1 MTKRLWPAAVL
12 TLSLLLAGCAVTSD
26 PFNRTPAGDAGGP
39 SDLVGITWLLDEL
52 NGQPTVEGS
61 FPSVTF
67 SSEGGIGGSGGCNVY
82 AGNYTVS
89 GSQIDV
95 ADNIVSTMMAC
106 DEPIMTQEFS
116 FFEALKTASS
126 FAVEDTR
133 LTLSGQDGTAV
144 ATFNAQSQDL
154 AGTSWQITAYNNGQE
169 AVVSVLEGTTPTIE
183 FGADG
188 QLSGSAGCNRVT
200 GSYSTADGTIKL
212 GPLATTQMACPEPE
226 GVMDQETRLVAA
238 LESAATYHVEGPT
251 LEMRTSDDALAVHF
265 TRV

>member
-52 NGQPTVEGS
+52 NGQPAVEGT

-82 AGNYTVS
+82 AGNYT
-89 GSQIDV
+89 
-95 ADNIVSTMMAC
+95 
-106 DEPIMTQEFS
+106 QEFS

-126 FAVEDTR
+126 FVVEDTR

-188 QLSGSAGCNRVT
+188 QLSGTAGCNRVI
-200 GSYSTADGTIKL
+200 GSYSTTDGTIEL

-251 LEMRTSDDALAVHF
+251 LEMRTADDALAVHF
-265 TRV
+265 TRA

>member
-26 PFNRTPAGDAGGP
+26 PFNRTSADGAGP
-39 SDLVGITWLLDEL
+39 SELVGITWLLDEL

-67 SSEGGIGGSGGCNVY
+67 NDDGGLGGSGGCNVY
-82 AGNYTVS
+82 AGDYTNS
-89 GSQIDV
+89 GNQIDV
-95 ADNIVSTMMAC
+95 ADNLVSTMMAC
-106 DEPIMTQEFS
+106 DEPIMTQEFG
-116 FFEALKTASS
+116 FFEVLKTASS
-126 FAVEDTR
+126 FAVVDTK
-133 LTLSGQDGTAV
+133 LTLSDQAGTAL

>member
-1 MTKRLWPAAVL
+1 M
-12 TLSLLLAGCAVTSD
+12 
-26 PFNRTPAGDAGGP
+26 
-39 SDLVGITWLLDEL
+39 
-52 NGQPTVEGS
+52 
-61 FPSVTF
+61 
-67 SSEGGIGGSGGCNVY
+67 
-82 AGNYTVS
+82 
-89 GSQIDV
+89 SQ
-95 ADNIVSTMMAC
+95 S
-106 DEPIMTQEFS
+106 
-116 FFEALKTASS
+116 
-126 FAVEDTR
+126 R
-133 LTLSGQDGTAV
+133 
-144 ATFNAQSQDL
+144 
-154 AGTSWQITAYNNGQE
+154 
-169 AVVSVLEGTTPTIE
+169 IE

>member
-12 TLSLLLAGCAVTSD
+12 TISLLLAGCAVTPT
-26 PFNRTPAGDAGGP
+26 PFDRTPGGAGGP

-52 NGQPTVEGS
+52 NGQPTIEGT

-67 SSEGGIGGSGGCNVY
+67 NNQGGFNGSGGCNVY
-82 AGNYTVS
+82 TGSYTSS
-89 GSQIDV
+89 GGQIDV
-95 ADNIVSTMMAC
+95 ADNIISTMMAC
-106 DEPIMTQEFS
+106 DDPIMTQEFGL
-116 FFEALKTASS
+116 FDALKTASS
-126 FAVEDTR
+126 YAVVDTR
-133 LTLSGQDGTAV
+133 LTLSDQNGTAL

-154 AGTSWQITAYNNGQE
+154 AGTSWQVTAYNNGQE
-169 AVVSVLEGTTPTIE
+169 AVVGVLEGTTPTIE

-188 QLSGSAGCNRVT
+188 QLSGTAGCNRVI
-200 GSYSTADGTIKL
+200 GSYSTTDGTIEL

-251 LEMRTSDDALAVHF
+251 LEMRTADDALAVHF
-265 TRV
+265 TRA